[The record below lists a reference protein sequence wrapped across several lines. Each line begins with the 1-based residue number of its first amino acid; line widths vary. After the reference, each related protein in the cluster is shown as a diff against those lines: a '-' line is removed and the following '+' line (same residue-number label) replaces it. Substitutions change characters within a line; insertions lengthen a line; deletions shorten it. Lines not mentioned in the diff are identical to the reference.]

1 MALKKT
7 FKFLHLH
14 MHRCGDVFDVACF
27 TLPKGFEL
35 SLDQSHNAYC
45 NVPALSTQCGDKK
58 SVSWGDE
65 SGT

>member
-1 MALKKT
+1 
-7 FKFLHLH
+7 